1 MIVTSAPRG
10 LVKARGMIR
19 IGGECERVAIRADR
33 MSHPMP
39 CGADRAI
46 LHGGDRPERGAAH
59 SYGPGAS
66 AGRPRAARACSHHD
80 PVTVG
85 PRELRR
91 LAALGGVV
99 GRSAARR

>member
-1 MIVTSAPRG
+1 MIVTSAARD
-10 LVKARGMIR
+10 LVEARGMTR

-39 CGADRAI
+39 GDADRAI

-66 AGRPRAARACSHHD
+66 AGRPRAARARADHD
-80 PVTVG
+80 PVTAG

-91 LAALGGVV
+91 VAALGGGV
-99 GRSAARR
+99 GRSVARR